1 MSGALAADEQPVLA
15 ADGDRAHG
23 TLGEHLPIQTLE
35 ANGKWRTKIQSETCL
50 SSRNGTATLFLSE
63 TTPVQNPCANCSSEI
78 RDSESLPSPQL
89 QVATKECAKECV
101 VSGKS
106 DPAMFLHT
114 QETQCLISP

>member
-15 ADGDRAHG
+15 ADGDGDGAHG
-23 TLGEHLPIQTLE
+23 TLGEHLSIQTLE

-89 QVATKECAKECV
+89 QVATKECV

-106 DPAMFLHT
+106 DPAMFLDA
-114 QETQCLISP
+114 

>member
-15 ADGDRAHG
+15 ADGDGDGAHG
-23 TLGEHLPIQTLE
+23 TLGEHLSIQTLE

-89 QVATKECAKECV
+89 QVATKECV